1 MTTLNCHNNQN
12 NDTTEQTSPQHER
25 KPRFSSFRKS
35 GALSKAVRSRLNLT
49 KSAGSTSDKV
59 SEKHNNCS
67 ESFHSLDTEKAE
79 LNENT
84 ALKIEISG
92 HTDERGTPEYNQRL
106 SERRSKAVIDYLVS
120 KGLSRERFTIAN
132 FGEGKPIEAGSSPDA
147 YSANR
152 RVEFK
157 VLEK

>member
-1 MTTLNCHNNQN
+1 MEVCRWFKVNLMNLILFVANAEEIDDIEFTVTTLNCHNNQN

-79 LNENT
+79 LNENGNKVEQSHDSAQLPPPSKAHPSSKVT
-84 ALKIEISG
+84 KK
-92 HTDERGTPEYNQRL
+92 
-106 SERRSKAVIDYLVS
+106 RSKLC
-120 KGLSRERFTIAN
+120 L
-132 FGEGKPIEAGSSPDA
+132 
-147 YSANR
+147 
-152 RVEFK
+152 
-157 VLEK
+157 LL